1 MNMGCLAALHFIH
14 SIALLPSLY
23 IESAFMKISSSK
35 RIAGL
40 LIALSL
46 SACGG
51 GGGGGNSGTPEGV
64 YEGTSSTGE
73 YFNTIVLE
81 NNLFYTIYGEIFND
95 EFLVEGFF
103 TGTGEID
110 GNRFIA
116 NDVRDFDASGLD
128 GGGTLT
134 AEFKPGESFKGSTSG
149 GVTFDATRPTDTSYD
164 YNAAANLSNIVGT
177 WSLSTL
183 LPTTVTLN
191 IAADGNYTASYDGGN
206 CEFGGRFTPRASG
219 KNVFDV
225 SVTGGGGADGST
237 CNVVVPGTAGH
248 AVEFLLPGGQR
259 QLIIAGTDEAREN
272 GTLLIGAR

>member
-1 MNMGCLAALHFIH
+1 MGCHSRFHFIH
-14 SIALLPSLY
+14 STALLSLLY
-23 IESAFMKISSSK
+23 IESALMKFSSSK
-35 RIAGL
+35 WIACL
-40 LIALSL
+40 FIAMNL

-51 GGGGGNSGTPEGV
+51 GGGGGDESGSPEGV

-81 NNLFYTIYGEIFND
+81 NNLFYTIYGDIVND
-95 EFLVEGFF
+95 VFVVEGFF
-103 TGTGEID
+103 TGTGKVD
-110 GNRFIA
+110 GRKFSADN
-116 NDVRDFDASGLD
+116 VRDFDASGLD

-134 AEFKPGESFKGSTSG
+134 AIFKAGESFNGSTSG
-149 GVTFDATRPTDTSYD
+149 GATFNASRPEDTSYN
-164 YNAAANLSNIVGT
+164 YNSAAKLSNIAGT
-177 WSLSTL
+177 WTMNDLSL
-183 LPTTVTLN
+183 TTVTLD

-206 CEFGGRFTPRASG
+206 CEFEGRFIPRASG

-225 SVTGGGGADGST
+225 SVAGGGGASGFT

-259 QLIIAGTDEAREN
+259 QLIIAGTDDARES